1 MGTNVI
7 TTVVNRLDG
16 GPSNQ
21 GYAALGNGS
30 AFVQLSEDGT
40 NPSHII
46 FGVWE
51 STPVDIQYGGTN
63 ASDAPTA
70 LANLG
75 AVPLAGGTMTGELIL
90 SGNPTVPLGAVTM
103 QYADAISAGLDVKL
117 PCYAA
122 TTGSNLNAT
131 YDNGTA
137 GVGATLTNAG
147 ANAAFTLD
155 GTSPAINSRI
165 LVKDQTAQEENG
177 IYTLTTVGD
186 GSTPWVLTRAT
197 DYDEVA
203 EIFPGNFIL
212 ITAGA
217 TNINTGWVEVD
228 TVATIGTDPL
238 SFAAFG
244 NAGTVTDVSGTAGQ
258 IVVVNGT
265 DTPVISIDPTY
276 IGQTSITEVGTLD
289 RGTWQADTVD
299 VAYGGTGISFAA
311 PYSVI
316 CGGSNLDDNFQ
327 YVDVGVAGQIFTSS
341 GPGALPTW
349 QDPTGP
355 EWVNQVATSG
365 TMVVNR
371 NYVINSASLVTLTLP
386 STVPFGSTFIITG
399 KGAGGWKIAQNAGQ
413 TIHLGN
419 TTTTSG
425 TGGFLAST
433 NQYDCISLVCVT
445 PNTEFTV
452 YAVTGNITVN

>member
-1 MGTNVI
+1 MGTNVN
-7 TTVVNRLDG
+7 TTVVNRLTG
-16 GPSNQ
+16 GPAGQ

-46 FGVWE
+46 FGEWA
-51 STPVDIQYGGTN
+51 STAIDIPYGGTN
-63 ASDAPTA
+63 ANDAPTA

-75 AVPLAGGTMTGELIL
+75 ALPLAGGTMTGRLVL
-90 SGNPTVPLGAVTM
+90 SGDPIVPLGAVTM

-131 YDNGTA
+131 YNNGTS

-155 GTSPAINSRI
+155 GTTPALNSRI
-165 LVKDQTAQEENG
+165 LVKDQTTQADNG
-177 IYTLTTVGD
+177 IYTLTTVGN

-197 DYDEVA
+197 DYDDTSS
-203 EIFPGNFIL
+203 IFPGNFIL
-212 ITAGA
+212 ITAGS
-217 TNINTGWVEVD
+217 TNLNTGWVEIYNV
-228 TVATIGTDPL
+228 TTIGTDPI
-238 SFAAFG
+238 SFSAFG
-244 NAGTVTDVSGTAGQ
+244 NAGTVTDVSGTAGE
-258 IVVVNGT
+258 IVVTNGT
-265 DTPVISIDPTY
+265 NTPVISIDPTY

-299 VAYGGTGISFAA
+299 VMYGGTGISFAA
-311 PYSVI
+311 QYSVI
-316 CGGSNLDDNFQ
+316 CGGSNIDDNFQ
-327 YVDVGVAGQIFTSS
+327 YVDVGVSGQIFTSS

-365 TMVVNR
+365 TMVVDR
-371 NYVINSASLVTLTLP
+371 NYVINNASLVTLTLP
-386 STVPFGSTFIITG
+386 TTAPFGSTFIIIG

-413 TIHLGN
+413 KINLGN
-419 TTTTSG
+419 TTTTTGTSG
-425 TGGFLAST
+425 YLAST
-433 NQYDCISLVCVT
+433 NQNDNVSLVCVT

-452 YAVTGNITVN
+452 YGPVGNIIVN